1 MVPRVGSVGEPVLLL
16 VVVVVVLVVG
26 WRLRVPEFELG
37 GVGKGVAA
45 LGLKDVP
52 VLSFTPPP
60 WKCRV
65 LCVGLVLTMVSPARL
80 YAGDCGGVGCC
91 GCCG

>member
-1 MVPRVGSVGEPVLLL
+1 MLL

-65 LCVGLVLTMVSPARL
+65 FWVGLVLTMVSPPRL
-80 YAGDCGGVGCC
+80 YAGDCGGVGC
-91 GCCG
+91 